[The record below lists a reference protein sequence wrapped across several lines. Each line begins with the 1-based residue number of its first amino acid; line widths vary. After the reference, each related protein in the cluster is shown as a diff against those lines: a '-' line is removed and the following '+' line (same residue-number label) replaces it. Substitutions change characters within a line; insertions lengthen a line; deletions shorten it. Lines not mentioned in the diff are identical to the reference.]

1 MTEYKYICLNHR
13 FWVDAHPKEAF
24 SSVQQ
29 MTKMAEHLLQK
40 NQPSK
45 AIPFLGTAFET
56 AEIIFDNRQESP
68 QLTTSLTSLA
78 IMLAH
83 AYVSTNQ
90 VEAANGLL
98 QRLNNKMKC
107 AIECALGYATKV
119 AFFEHCSRAITEA
132 NSDIML
138 TATTSSV
145 KIRQSLNIH

>member
-1 MTEYKYICLNHR
+1 MTQYKYICLNHR
-13 FWVDAHPKEAF
+13 IWVDAHPQEAF

-29 MTKMAEHLLQK
+29 MTKLAEHLLQK

-56 AEIIFDNRQESP
+56 AEIIFDKRLESP

-83 AYVSTNQ
+83 AYASTNQ
-90 VEAANGLL
+90 VEAANALL
-98 QRLNNKMKC
+98 QHLKTKMKC
-107 AIECALGYATKV
+107 AIDCALGYATKV

-132 NSDIML
+132 NTEITL
-138 TATTSSV
+138 TVAMSRAST
-145 KIRQSLNIH
+145 KKSLYIH

>member
-1 MTEYKYICLNHR
+1 MIEYKYICVNHR

-24 SSVQQ
+24 SSVQK
-29 MTKMAEHLLQK
+29 MTKVAEHLLQK
-40 NQPSK
+40 NQPHK

-56 AEIIFDNRQESP
+56 AEIIFDKRLESP

-83 AYVSTNQ
+83 AYASTNQ
-90 VEAANGLL
+90 VEAANSLL

-107 AIECALGYATKV
+107 AIDCALGYATKAV
-119 AFFEHCSRAITEA
+119 FFEHCSRAITEA

-138 TATTSSV
+138 TAATSSV
-145 KIRQSLNIH
+145 KMEPALSLH

>member
-1 MTEYKYICLNHR
+1 MTQYKFICVNHR

-24 SSVQQ
+24 SSIQQ
-29 MTKMAEHLLQK
+29 MTRLAEHLLQE
-40 NQPSK
+40 NQPNK

-56 AEIIFDNRQESP
+56 AEIIFDNRLESP

-83 AYVSTNQ
+83 AYASTNQ
-90 VEAANGLL
+90 IDAANALL

-107 AIECALGYATKV
+107 AINCALGYATKV

-132 NSDIML
+132 RSDVIL
-138 TATTSSV
+138 TAASTV
-145 KIRQSLNIH
+145 KTKQCLQIH

>member
-1 MTEYKYICLNHR
+1 MIEYKYICVNHR

-24 SSVQQ
+24 SSVQK
-29 MTKMAEHLLQK
+29 MTKVAEHLLQK
-40 NQPSK
+40 NQPHK

-56 AEIIFDNRQESP
+56 AEIIFDKRLESP

-83 AYVSTNQ
+83 AYASTNQ
-90 VEAANGLL
+90 VEAANSLL

-107 AIECALGYATKV
+107 AIDCALGYATKAV
-119 AFFEHCSRAITEA
+119 FFEHCSRAITEA

-138 TATTSSV
+138 AAATSSV
-145 KIRQSLNIH
+145 KMEPALSLH

>member
-1 MTEYKYICLNHR
+1 MTEYRYICVNHR

-24 SSVQQ
+24 SSVQK
-29 MTKMAEHLLQK
+29 MTKVAEHLLQK
-40 NQPSK
+40 NQPNK

-56 AEIIFDNRQESP
+56 AEIIFDKRLESP

-83 AYVSTNQ
+83 AYASTNQ
-90 VEAANGLL
+90 VEAANSLL

-107 AIECALGYATKV
+107 AIDCALGYATKAV
-119 AFFEHCSRAITEA
+119 FFEHCSRAITEA

-138 TATTSSV
+138 TAATSSV
-145 KIRQSLNIH
+145 KMEPALSLH